1 MHVTFRLTTFVLPLL
16 MIIKTGLSKILNF
29 ESNLVSNDE
38 VVSLLM
44 MVDVEV
50 CVFCD
55 LIESSQPLTKHPLF
69 YERVLTRAPLLNR
82 LS

>member
-1 MHVTFRLTTFVLPLL
+1 
-16 MIIKTGLSKILNF
+16 MIINTGLSKILNF

-44 MVDVEV
+44 IVDVEV
-50 CVFCD
+50 CVFFD